1 MRLSVFED
9 AKPRTCH
16 AAKKLPKMLPVG
28 EFFRLRRATE
38 TVLWATDNAIVRGC
52 MACGAETMHV
62 SGQARVDDRTLGL
75 TLCQCSVG
83 GTKHATSLGPREGA
97 HRGAARLLG
106 RESTLV
112 ASRPVEPSALCA
124 GAWIVY

>member
-1 MRLSVFED
+1 MSSEET
-9 AKPRTCH
+9 RTAYKHEKALTKRASCR
-16 AAKKLPKMLPVG
+16 G
-28 EFFRLRRATE
+28 IFFACGGPQTQN